1 VPERINIVELRKYM
15 KSRWKDISVRYFPS
29 ILVKVI
35 EMAVCVANEVE
46 ARLYLGSGII
56 LSVEEMKF

>member
-1 VPERINIVELRKYM
+1 M